1 MRSATAPEVPKRSA
15 DGIANRDSLT
25 GDRGFESISLQRRV
39 HCEPDFLSPTHSPR
53 YIRRQASL
61 RTCWRRS
68 STGR

>member
-1 MRSATAPEVPKRSA
+1 MRSLT
-15 DGIANRDSLT
+15 NRFRREEEGAACRIRT
-25 GDRGFESISLQRRV
+25 GDRGFESFSLQRRV